1 MKINKLAVFDL
12 DSTLLSVE
20 SINTILNQILE
31 NPDDKN
37 KLEAIRAQGMR
48 GEIDLETSL
57 KQRIALFKG
66 LKLEKL
72 KQLCNAMTW
81 TKGAQD
87 TITEL
92 QQHGYFS
99 VCLSAGF
106 RSVTQRVISEL
117 GMNDYYC
124 NTLEHEKG
132 VLTGVISG
140 ELMHHESK
148 GKVLMRIQKQLN
160 ISPEK
165 TLVVGDGANDLSM
178 FKHAKN
184 RIAFC
189 AQDILKEQ
197 ATHSIESG
205 DLSDI
210 LRILKRS

>member
-1 MKINKLAVFDL
+1 MNMNKLAVFDL

-20 SINTILNQILE
+20 SINTVLNQILE
-31 NPDDKN
+31 SPDDKD
-37 KLEAIRAQGMR
+37 KLESIRAQGMR
-48 GEIDLETSL
+48 GEIDLESSL

-72 KQLCNAMTW
+72 KQLCNAMPW

-92 QQHGYFS
+92 QQRGYFT

-106 RSVTQRVISEL
+106 RTATQRVISEL
-117 GMNDYYC
+117 GMDDYYC
-124 NTLEHEKG
+124 NTLEHKHDI
-132 VLTGVISG
+132 LTGVISG

-148 GKVLMRIQKQLN
+148 GKALIKIQKELN
-160 ISPEK
+160 ISPKE

-178 FKHAKN
+178 FKHAE
-184 RIAFC
+184 ISVAFC
-189 AQDILKEQ
+189 AQDILKNQ
-197 ATHSIESG
+197 ATYIIESG

-210 LRILKRS
+210 LRILRWS